1 MLAAGEPSEQWQL
14 PVAHT
19 AAAGWLCWDL
29 ASYTHASQVPISLS
43 ERQQTAP
50 SPLMTN
56 NMLLYSAPS
65 KTWPCFWRMAHMCS
79 AEGESES
86 RCQWTVPVFLSNTI
100 ASLISS
106 KIQYKQQ
113 QGRLAG
119 PISTAV
125 LWKLV
130 TCLQILKSGTFSG
143 YTEVPCWSATQYQWG
158 TTGDSQGPSQLM
170 PLLSLV
176 IISGNCVHFRIIFPQ
191 KFLCCL

>member
-1 MLAAGEPSEQWQL
+1 MTVLRSCL
-14 PVAHT
+14 IHSC
-19 AAAGWLCWDL
+19 L
-29 ASYTHASQVPISLS
+29 QVPISLS
-43 ERQQTAP
+43 ERQQTVP

-56 NMLLYSAPS
+56 NVLLYSAPS
-65 KTWPCFWRMAHMCS
+65 KTWPCFQCVAHMCS

-86 RCQWTVPVFLSNTI
+86 CCQRTVPVFLSNTI

-130 TCLQILKSGTFSG
+130 TGLQILKSGTFSG
-143 YTEVPCWSATQYQWG
+143 YTEFPCWSATQYQWWN
-158 TTGDSQGPSQLM
+158 TGDSQGPSQLT

-176 IISGNCVHFRIIFPQ
+176 IISGNCVQFRIIFPQ
-191 KFLCCL
+191 KLLCCL